1 MEHQSETARVDREL
15 ELAHE
20 GLRETLEQV
29 NQKIHRFE
37 ARLRPQAIVRRN
49 PVALPLLA
57 GLLGFFAGCDDEPG
71 PLRWI
76 IVGSLIGT
84 ALAATHGSA
93 HSERN
98 RTSN

>member
-1 MEHQSETARVDREL
+1 MEQQSQTARVDREL

-49 PVALPLLA
+49 PIALPLLA
-57 GLLGFFAGCDDEPG
+57 GLLGFLAGCDDEPG
-71 PLRWI
+71 PLRWVI
-76 IVGSLIGT
+76 IGSMIGT
-84 ALAATHGSA
+84 ALAATHGGT
-93 HSERN
+93 HNERHG
-98 RTSN
+98 TSH